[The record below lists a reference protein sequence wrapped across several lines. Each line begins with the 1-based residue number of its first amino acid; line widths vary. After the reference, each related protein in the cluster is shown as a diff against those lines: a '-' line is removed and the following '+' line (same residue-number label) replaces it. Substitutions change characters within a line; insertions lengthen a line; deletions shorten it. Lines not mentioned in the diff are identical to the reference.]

1 MINNGIFRYFS
12 LVISVITVS
21 AATTLVSCSENK
33 SVDKKQSVSVGVY
46 TVSGVADDAG
56 REYVGSVVEREGT
69 SLSFEVPGNIVALRA
84 DNGDRVAKG
93 QLLATVNPAT
103 LRDAH
108 QLALTTLRQAQDAY
122 RRFEP
127 LHKQGVLSDLKWV
140 EVQTKL
146 EQAESSERLAR
157 TQLSRTSL
165 VAPFSGV
172 ISSRTAERGMNVMA
186 GQQIFR
192 LVDISKIDVK
202 VSVPENEV
210 SAVKIGAKARVEVS
224 ALGGRAYEAIVK
236 EKGIEANPVSHTYDI
251 KLAVVSNDGRLMPG
265 MVCNVRMVEAADDRL
280 AVDNSASSQS
290 VDNSSSSQSVD
301 NSSSSQSV
309 DNSSSSSSVS
319 TIISIPLNA
328 VKLDI
333 DNRRFVWLVV
343 DGKAHQQY
351 VMLGDFTENGVIVT
365 SGLKIGDCVITD
377 GSQKVSEGMEVS
389 TDQSKSPTP
398 AGRRVV

>member
-1 MINNGIFRYFS
+1 MNNGIFIYLS

-21 AATTLVSCSENK
+21 AATTFVSCSGNK
-33 SVDKKQSVSVGVY
+33 SADKKQPVSIGVY
-46 TVSGVADDAG
+46 TVSGAADDAG

-93 QLLATVNPAT
+93 QLLATVDPAT

-108 QLALTTLRQAQDAY
+108 QLALATLRQAQDAY

-186 GQQIFR
+186 GQQVFR

-202 VSVPENEV
+202 MSVPENEV
-210 SAVKIGAKARVEVS
+210 SAIKIGAKAHISVS
-224 ALGGRAYEAIVK
+224 ALGGRAYEAAVK
-236 EKGIEANPVSHTYDI
+236 EKGIEANPVSHTYDV
-251 KLAVVSNDGRLMPG
+251 KLAVATNDGRLMPG
-265 MVCNVRMVEAADDRL
+265 MVCSVRMVGAADNRL
-280 AVDNSASSQS
+280 AVSS
-290 VDNSSSSQSVD
+290 
-301 NSSSSQSV
+301 
-309 DNSSSSSSVS
+309 
-319 TIISIPLNA
+319 IISIPLNA
-328 VKLDI
+328 VKLDT

-343 DGKAHQQY
+343 GGKAHQQY
-351 VMLGDFTENGVIVT
+351 VTLGDFTENGVIVT
-365 SGLKIGDCVITD
+365 AGLKIGDCVITD
-377 GSQKVSEGMEVS
+377 GSQKVSEGMEVKP
-389 TDQSKSPTP
+389 TKSPTP
-398 AGRRVV
+398 GPSPQGGEWYDMLLGGNYWQ

>member
-1 MINNGIFRYFS
+1 MMNNIIFRYS
-12 LVISVITVS
+12 LLVISVITVS
-21 AATTLVSCSENK
+21 AATMFVSCSGNK
-33 SVDKKQSVSVGVY
+33 STDKKQPVSVGVY
-46 TVSGVADDAG
+46 TVNGTTDDTG

-93 QLLATVNPAT
+93 QLLATIDPAT

-108 QLALTTLRQAQDAY
+108 KLALATLRQAQDAY

-202 VSVPENEV
+202 MSVPENEV
-210 SAVKIGAKARVEVS
+210 SAIKIGAKAHVSVS
-224 ALGGRAYEAIVK
+224 ALGGRSYEATVR

-251 KLAVVSNDGRLMPG
+251 KLAVAATDGRLMPG
-265 MVCNVRMVEAADDRL
+265 MVC
-280 AVDNSASSQS
+280 S
-290 VDNSSSSQSVD
+290 VS
-301 NSSSSQSV
+301 
-309 DNSSSSSSVS
+309 SSSSSSVS
-319 TIISIPLNA
+319 SIISVPLNA
-328 VKLDI
+328 VKLDA

-343 DGKAHQQY
+343 KGKAHQQY
-351 VMLGDFTENGVIVT
+351 VSLGDFTESGVIVT
-365 SGLKIGDCVITD
+365 SGLKVGDCVITD

-389 TDQSKSPTP
+389 TGKSPSPTPGPSP

>member
-108 QLALTTLRQAQDAY
+108 QLTLTTLRQAQDAY

-290 VDNSSSSQSVD
+290 VDNSSSS
-301 NSSSSQSV
+301 
-309 DNSSSSSSVS
+309 SSVS

>member
-1 MINNGIFRYFS
+1 MMNNIIFRYS
-12 LVISVITVS
+12 LLVISVITVS
-21 AATTLVSCSENK
+21 AATMFVSCSGNK
-33 SVDKKQSVSVGVY
+33 STDKKQPVSVGVY
-46 TVSGVADDAG
+46 TVNGATDDTR

-93 QLLATVNPAT
+93 QLLATIDPAT

-108 QLALTTLRQAQDAY
+108 KLALATLRQAQDAY

-202 VSVPENEV
+202 MSVPENEV
-210 SAVKIGAKARVEVS
+210 SAIKIGAKAHVSVS
-224 ALGGRAYEAIVK
+224 ALGGRSYEATVMRK
-236 EKGIEANPVSHTYDI
+236 ALRP
-251 KLAVVSNDGRLMPG
+251 
-265 MVCNVRMVEAADDRL
+265 
-280 AVDNSASSQS
+280 
-290 VDNSSSSQSVD
+290 
-301 NSSSSQSV
+301 
-309 DNSSSSSSVS
+309 
-319 TIISIPLNA
+319 IPCR
-328 VKLDI
+328 I
-333 DNRRFVWLVV
+333 
-343 DGKAHQQY
+343 
-351 VMLGDFTENGVIVT
+351 
-365 SGLKIGDCVITD
+365 
-377 GSQKVSEGMEVS
+377 
-389 TDQSKSPTP
+389 PTT
-398 AGRRVV
+398 